1 VLPDLSGYSLPAAGT
16 DLSLTALFSVPV
28 AERYRIDLPLLALVL
43 ANLVPL
49 FGVLL
54 LDWNVGAI
62 VMLYWTENLVIG
74 LYTLLKMLVTGGS
87 AALGLMLFFC
97 LHYGGFCT
105 IHGMFVLEL
114 TKFAGE
120 ISTQLP
126 AASWPGPLVLVQK
139 AIYFG
144 QQILDAAPQEFSW
157 ACIALLL
164 SHGVSFLLLFIGQQE
179 YRHTTI
185 NILMAAPYK
194 RIAVLHIAVIIGGF
208 LVIELGQPLGLLLA
222 LVALKIGMDIMLHN
236 RSHRAI
242 AATRG
247 AASGNDRTRS

>member
-1 VLPDLSGYSLPAAGT
+1 MS
-16 DLSLTALFSVPV
+16 
-28 AERYRIDLPLLALVL
+28 ERYRIGLPLLALVL

-74 LYTLLKMLVTGGS
+74 LYTLLKMLLTGGS
-87 AALGLMLFFC
+87 AALGMMLFFC
-97 LHYGGFCT
+97 LHYGGFCA
-105 IHGMFVLEL
+105 IHGMVVLEL
-114 TKFAGE
+114 TRFAGE

-139 AIYFG
+139 ALYFG
-144 QQILDAAPQEFSW
+144 QQILDAAPREFAW
-157 ACIALLL
+157 ASIALLL

-179 YRHTTI
+179 YRRTTI
-185 NILMAAPYK
+185 DTLMKAPYK

-208 LVIELGQPLGLLLA
+208 LTVELGQPLGLLLA

-242 AATRG
+242 VATRG
-247 AASGNDRTRS
+247 ALPGNDRAKP